1 MRGCIALAL
10 LILCSACSKD
20 DSDLIDEFVDSV
32 TGEVSDTRI
41 EHVFRTYIDLAREP
55 LDVRVLG
62 ENHLYQA
69 DEQSALAA
77 RAKSRLS
84 RLNGTSL
91 RALRRHIELKPPEAL
106 VDLQLLSDQG
116 MGAVRYELVKREGRW
131 LLSVVRFGPLAG
143 PLSGLRRVPV
153 RGWRQCPARARR
165 RLLPA

>member
-116 MGAVRYELVKREGRW
+116 MGAVRYELMKREGRW
-131 LLSVVRFGPLAG
+131 LLSVVRFGP
-143 PLSGLRRVPV
+143 
-153 RGWRQCPARARR
+153 
-165 RLLPA
+165 